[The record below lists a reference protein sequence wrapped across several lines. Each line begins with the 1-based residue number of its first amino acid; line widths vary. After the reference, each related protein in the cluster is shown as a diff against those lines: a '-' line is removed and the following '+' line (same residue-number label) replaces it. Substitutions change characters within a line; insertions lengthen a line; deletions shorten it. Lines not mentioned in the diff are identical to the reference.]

1 MTRTAAW
8 LSACSVKVNSKSGLA
23 SFCSSSART
32 AIVSPG
38 AARKRTGRKGEA
50 VGVDDV
56 GQLIGETLTQSRL
69 QPQYLELELTESFLL
84 RDTER
89 TVTTL
94 DAMKALGIRLAIDDF
109 GTGYSSLSYLTRL
122 PVDELKIDRSF
133 IAPLGNPDSEY
144 PIVKAI
150 VAMAHSLGLI
160 VVAEGVETNSQLNA
174 LRALQCDIFQGYLF
188 SKPFPADGLAD
199 VLSNWRD
206 RLASKRA
213 GADTTA

>member
-1 MTRTAAW
+1 MLFRSQNVQLQEQGWPDHRIA
-8 LSACSVKVNSKSGLA
+8 VNVSSLQVNEGRLAECIEQALDASGMHP
-23 SFCSSSART
+23 SSLV
-32 AIVSPG
+32 I
-38 AARKRTGRKGEA
+38 
-50 VGVDDV
+50 
-56 GQLIGETLTQSRL
+56 
-69 QPQYLELELTESFLL
+69 ELTESAVLSDAEGTIKELERL
-84 RDTER
+84 RE
-89 TVTTL
+89 
-94 DAMKALGIRLAIDDF
+94 LGVNLSIDDF